1 VFDGSPD
8 LWMLTALVF
17 LGTFV
22 WRALGA
28 VIGSRIDP
36 DGALF
41 QWISCVSYAML
52 AGLMCR
58 VLLLPI
64 GTLAETPA
72 MDRITALAA
81 GFVLFMVFR
90 RHVFAGTISAFAVF
104 LALAVLRSQGVI

>member
-1 VFDGSPD
+1 MATPE
-8 LWMLTALVF
+8 LWILTALVF

-28 VIGSRIDP
+28 VIGARINP

-58 VLLLPI
+58 VLLLPV
-64 GTLAETPA
+64 GTLAATPTI
-72 MDRITALAA
+72 DRIAALAA
-81 GFVLFMVFR
+81 GFVLFVAFR
-90 RHVFAGTISAFAVF
+90 RHVFAGTIGAFAVY
-104 LALAVLRSQGVI
+104 LALAWARAIGML